1 MDPDPPLSQSNRAS
15 TVSGVDLLDGPD
27 AHRVGR
33 GLVGVG
39 GSDLVASLERA
50 DRHAVEG
57 HHRFLGEGGHE
68 RVVVTGTHRVV
79 EQLLVL
85 AHGLGQIHAAM
96 LMVRVVFV
104 YDGMA
109 APARNQPPVHRDR
122 DDEGHGQRKRQA
134 APEEKARQP
143 GLHRARDS
151 QHDRVVHYLHHGDGD
166 GVGGERHL
174 DGLPERH
181 ARAQH
186 RPDGQRVAEEERQDD
201 RERVIRFEDLVEKV
215 RISNPDADIEL
226 LRRAYV
232 FSAFEHKGQ
241 VRHSG
246 EPYLVHPLEVADQL
260 ADMKLDVVA
269 IAAGL
274 LHDIV
279 EDTQTPIERIK
290 ELFGVDVAHVVEG
303 VTKLGSIQFSS
314 SEQRQA
320 ENFRKML
327 LAMVDDIRVILVKL
341 ADRLHNMRTL
351 HHLPEERRIK
361 IAQET
366 RDIYAPIANRL
377 GMSKVKNELE
387 ELAFKY
393 LEPKSYESLRHRVE
407 SRRRATEGM
416 IEELKKNITAKLVDA
431 QIPVIQ
437 IDGRIKRLFSIHQKL
452 KRQKID
458 LEQVYDLVALRIIT
472 GSVRD
477 CYATLG
483 IIHQTWAPVPGRIK
497 DFIAMPRPNGYQS
510 LHTSVVSERGFPF
523 EVQIRSA
530 DMHRIAE
537 EGIAAHWKYKEG
549 RVGADR
555 DEQYFIWLRQLLEW
569 QQEVRDP
576 AGVPAEPEDR
586 ALPGRGLHLH
596 PEGGGQGAAA
606 RRDAGRLRLRHS
618 HRRRPP
624 VRRRPRQRQDGAA
637 PHQAAQRRHRRDRH
651 RAGPQAEPRLAQL
664 RRHLAGPQ
672 QDQALHPRRGENP
685 QPRAGKEAVR
695 QGSAPLRPQREVAHR
710 RGALRRAVDRAAACR
725 RRTSSSPRSRTA
737 RLSAKAVLGKLVPQE
752 QLKEP
757 QQESALSSV
766 VRRVLGTGDEKIK
779 VRGIDDLMVFRARC
793 CNPIRG
799 EKIVG
804 YITRGKGVSVHA
816 AACPNVVN
824 LLYDPERRIDVE
836 WDKGSDPSPYTVRLS
851 IQVEDRK
858 GILAD
863 VSSKIAGINTNIRN
877 VEATT
882 TDQMGRID
890 MTVEISDV
898 KHLQKVIKSL
908 RSVDGVVDV
917 ERASR

>member
-1 MDPDPPLSQSNRAS
+1 M
-15 TVSGVDLLDGPD
+15 
-27 AHRVGR
+27 
-33 GLVGVG
+33 
-39 GSDLVASLERA
+39 
-50 DRHAVEG
+50 
-57 HHRFLGEGGHE
+57 
-68 RVVVTGTHRVV
+68 
-79 EQLLVL
+79 
-85 AHGLGQIHAAM
+85 
-96 LMVRVVFV
+96 
-104 YDGMA
+104 
-109 APARNQPPVHRDR
+109 
-122 DDEGHGQRKRQA
+122 
-134 APEEKARQP
+134 
-143 GLHRARDS
+143 
-151 QHDRVVHYLHHGDGD
+151 
-166 GVGGERHL
+166 
-174 DGLPERH
+174 
-181 ARAQH
+181 
-186 RPDGQRVAEEERQDD
+186 
-201 RERVIRFEDLVEKV
+201 IRFEDLVEKV
-215 RISNPDADIEL
+215 RASNPEADTEL

-246 EPYLVHPLEVADQL
+246 EPYLVHPLEVADLL

-279 EDTQTPIERIK
+279 EDTQTPIERIR
-290 ELFGVDVAHVVEG
+290 ELFGTDVAHVVEG
-303 VTKLGSIQFSS
+303 VTKLGAIQFSS
-314 SEQRQA
+314 KEERQA

-351 HHLPEERRIK
+351 HHLPEERRVK

-387 ELAFKY
+387 ELSFKY
-393 LEPKSYESLRHRVE
+393 LEPQAYESLRQRVE
-407 SRRRATEGM
+407 ARRRVTEGM
-416 IEELKKNITAKLVDA
+416 IEELRRTITAKLEEA
-431 QIPVIQ
+431 QVPVIH

-472 GSVRD
+472 ASVRD
-477 CYATLG
+477 CYAALG

-530 DMHRIAE
+530 EMHRIAE

-555 DEQYFIWLRQLLEW
+555 DEQYFLWLRQLLEW

-576 AGVPAEPEDR
+576 QEFLQNLKIDLYPEEVYIFTPKGEVK
-586 ALPGRGLHLH
+586 ALPRDATPVDFAYAIHTDVGHQCVGARVNGKMVPLRTRLRNGDIVEIVTTPGHKPSRDWLNFATTSRARNKIKHFIHAEEKIRSLELGRKLFDK
-596 PEGGGQGAAA
+596 EA
-606 RRDAGRLRLRHS
+606 RRFGLNVTKLTESERF
-618 HRRRPP
+618 
-624 VRRRPRQRQDGAA
+624 
-637 PHQAAQRRHRRDRH
+637 
-651 RAGPQAEPRLAQL
+651 AELLSESGFQKADELFTAIAYGKLA
-664 RRHLAGPQ
+664 
-672 QDQALHPRRGENP
+672 
-685 QPRAGKEAVR
+685 V
-695 QGSAPLRPQREVAHR
+695 
-710 RGALRRAVDRAAACR
+710 
-725 RRTSSSPRSRTA
+725 
-737 RLSAKAVLGKLVPQE
+737 KAVLAKLVPQE

-757 QQESALSSV
+757 PQESALSSV
-766 VRRVLGTGDEKIK
+766 VRRVLGTGEEKIK
-779 VRGIDDLMVFRARC
+779 VRGIDDIMVFRARC

-804 YITRGKGVSVHA
+804 YITRGKGVSVHSS
-816 AACPNVVN
+816 ACPNVLN

-836 WDKGSDPSPYTVRLS
+836 WDKGSDGSPYTVRLS

-908 RSVDGVVDV
+908 RSVEGVLDV
-917 ERASR
+917 ERAAN